1 METPAAPAAPSAL
14 RALDLLALLART
26 GRAMTHAELAATL
39 GVPKSSLTLLLR
51 TLAERDYVIAE
62 GRGWRTGP
70 AVAAL
75 AAPPTPAFD
84 LARVVQQILRRLSE
98 AVDESAGFVVPEGA
112 AGRVLLSVNARHPLT
127 YAYRTGQLLP
137 LHATSSGKAI
147 LAALPPARRAAILG
161 GMQYPAFTP
170 RTITDPVAL
179 DTQLRTL
186 GRTGLAYSFEE
197 RHLGIIGM
205 ARAATIGA
213 RLLGAFNVALP
224 SARFSKE
231 AEERIAAALAHA
243 TTTLRERAGSG
254 RG

>member
-1 METPAAPAAPSAL
+1 MERPAQPAAPSAL
-14 RALDLLALLART
+14 RALDLLAILART
-26 GRAMTHAELAATL
+26 GRAMTHGELTGAL

-75 AAPPTPAFD
+75 SAPPTPAFE
-84 LARVVQQILRRLSE
+84 LARVAQPILRRLSE
-98 AVDESAGFVVPEGA
+98 AVDESAGFVVPEGGS
-112 AGRVLLSVNARHPLT
+112 GRVLLSVNARHPLT

-147 LAALPPARRAAILG
+147 LAALPPERRAAILG
-161 GMQYPAFTP
+161 EMEYPAFTP
-170 RTITDPVAL
+170 RTITDAAAL
-179 DTQLRTL
+179 DVELETL

-205 ARAATIGA
+205 ARAATVGA
-213 RLLGAFNVALP
+213 RVLGAFNVALP
-224 SARFSKE
+224 SVRFSKD
-231 AEERIAAALAHA
+231 AEERIAAELAYA
-243 TTTLRERAGSG
+243 TATLRERAKFGQG
-254 RG
+254 